1 MIIIVE
7 DLVQLNLGSE
17 HKVWPTALV
26 HPTFLPQQIRS
37 TAILKSP
44 NLRQSR
50 VKVNN
55 KVKLERAKN
64 YGSAVQK
71 EIPYQK
77 SI

>member
-44 NLRQSR
+44 IG
-50 VKVNN
+50 KTT
-55 KVKLERAKN
+55 KTKL
-64 YGSAVQK
+64 
-71 EIPYQK
+71 
-77 SI
+77 